1 MKKLILSLI
10 FGGLLAAT
18 ASAATIN
25 FETTFS
31 GASIL
36 LPPGSSSITFN
47 NFIVAGS
54 CTGSAVMGCGI
65 TMVSPS
71 ALGTTLSAPL
81 TLTSPNQFALGF
93 NTDNAGALEVYFKS
107 NAAPFVVSTIST
119 GYEVKFFG
127 TYGQTTAMTNS
138 TAGFLTLNFNNS
150 GVQGA
155 SNFSF
160 AGGTVPEP
168 GSMMLLGSGLLGL
181 GLIARRRAARK

>member
-127 TYGQTTAMTNS
+127 TYGQTTAMDEFHRRLPDLELQQQRCFRAPATS
-138 TAGFLTLNFNNS
+138 PSLVARFPS
-150 GVQGA
+150 R
-155 SNFSF
+155 
-160 AGGTVPEP
+160 VP
-168 GSMMLLGSGLLGL
+168 
-181 GLIARRRAARK
+181 